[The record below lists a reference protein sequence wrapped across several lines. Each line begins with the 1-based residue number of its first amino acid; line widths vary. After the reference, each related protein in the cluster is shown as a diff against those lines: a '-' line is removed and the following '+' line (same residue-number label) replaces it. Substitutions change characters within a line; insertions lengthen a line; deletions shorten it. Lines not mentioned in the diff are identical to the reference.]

1 MVGEI
6 RNRKETAVAVIEQNG
21 RVRIVDVAKAAGVAP
36 STVSKALNGTGVLRD
51 DTRRRIREIADRLG
65 FVPDASARGLHT
77 GRTYTVGLLSTDSA
91 GRFTLPIVLGAEN
104 ALVGG
109 EISALVA
116 TARHDP
122 VRERHHLRALVAR
135 RVDGIIVTGRT
146 SNPRA
151 PISVPVPVVY
161 AFAPSTDPTDVSV
174 LPDEADGAR
183 QIVEHL
189 HALGHRRLAHL
200 TGRAENHGTQL
211 RHRAVLEHAE
221 RLGMTVDPDPRYGEW
236 SERWGRQA
244 VDLILAEHTTGA
256 PLPVDALVCGSD
268 QLARGACDRL
278 RERGIRVPADI
289 AVTGYDNWDVMA
301 LASRPPLTTVDMRLE
316 TLGQRAA
323 ELLLALIDGGPAEPG
338 LRHLEPRLIVRG
350 STLPD

>member
-1 MVGEI
+1 M
-6 RNRKETAVAVIEQNG
+6 TEQNG

-36 STVSKALNGTGVLRD
+36 STVSKALNGTGVLRA

-77 GRTYTVGLLSTDSA
+77 GRSYTVGLLSTDSA
-91 GRFTLPIVLGAEN
+91 GRFSLPIVLGAEN

-151 PISVPVPVVY
+151 PVSVPVPVVY

-174 LPDEADGAR
+174 VPDEADGAR
-183 QIVEHL
+183 QVVEHL
-189 HALGHRRLAHL
+189 HTLGRRRLAHL
-200 TGRAENHGTQL
+200 TGRAENLGTEL
-211 RHRAVLEHAE
+211 RFQAVREHAE
-221 RLGMTVDPDPRYGEW
+221 RLGMRVDPDPRYGEW

-244 VDLILAEHTTGA
+244 VDLILADHTAGA
-256 PLPVDALVCGSD
+256 PLPIDALVCGSD

-278 RERGIRVPADI
+278 RERGVAVPGEI
-289 AVTGYDNWDVMA
+289 AVTGFDNWEVMA

-323 ELLLALIDGGPAEPG
+323 ELLLARIDGDTGEPG
-338 LRHLEPRLIVRG
+338 VHLLAPRLVVRA
-350 STLPD
+350 STLGDD